1 MRLKTAAISIG
12 LAICPPSVNSFSI
25 HSNEVTSYR
34 NKKAT
39 SSSLGVVSTQELPIE
54 TGADVETIVAVEVQE
69 LSTTAPAP
77 APALSTTA
85 TDNETKQKS
94 NSKVKPN
101 KDIGFLVKRT
111 NQIISGVPLSKSS
124 SSIDARTFHW
134 LIDAWTATHHPS
146 APEHS
151 LSLLNSMKEYDIEPT
166 QKTLAKVLCAYSK
179 CGRGGDAT
187 KMIMDSFSKRIK
199 PNVFMYTAILEAYA
213 NDDNRSVSNAV
224 KAQELCEWM
233 TANDIVPNA
242 RSFSAVIRAWGKTD
256 AAIGTLEAEQCL
268 ENMKRLCDEGVIK
281 DGPNVYHYNSVLKAW
296 AKSQA
301 DDSADRAEALLRK
314 MESGNIAHVKPN
326 TISYNTCIDAY
337 AQNGDGEN
345 AEALLNRMEELFQTR
360 VNMECKPNTRSYNSV
375 INAYAKSLENNSALK
390 AETFLRKMENIYE
403 ESNKEDLDIKPDF
416 FSFSTVI
423 NAWAR
428 SIEPGKA
435 SKVLQLYREMK
446 HSHENGN
453 ASLRPNV
460 VVFNSIINACAYTV
474 GDPSEQREAMEIA
487 NMMLKE
493 LGESTYANADQVTYG
508 TYLKVCQN
516 QLPQSEMRSKIVN
529 AVFKRC
535 IEDGQVGQLVL
546 DQAKG
551 VTTPDQYE
559 ELLGDYCTETHWM
572 DLPEEWTRNVVE
584 GKRYRRQQLF
594 S

>member
-1 MRLKTAAISIG
+1 
-12 LAICPPSVNSFSI
+12 
-25 HSNEVTSYR
+25 
-34 NKKAT
+34 
-39 SSSLGVVSTQELPIE
+39 
-54 TGADVETIVAVEVQE
+54 
-69 LSTTAPAP
+69 
-77 APALSTTA
+77 
-85 TDNETKQKS
+85 
-94 NSKVKPN
+94 
-101 KDIGFLVKRT
+101 
-111 NQIISGVPLSKSS
+111 
-124 SSIDARTFHW
+124 
-134 LIDAWTATHHPS
+134 
-146 APEHS
+146 
-151 LSLLNSMKEYDIEPT
+151 
-166 QKTLAKVLCAYSK
+166 
-179 CGRGGDAT
+179 
-187 KMIMDSFSKRIK
+187 
-199 PNVFMYTAILEAYA
+199 MYTAILEAYA

-268 ENMKRLCDEGVIK
+268 ENMKRLCDDGIIK

-301 DDSADRAEALLRK
+301 DDSADRAAALLRK
-314 MESGNIAHVKPN
+314 MESGDIVQVKPN

-337 AQNGDGEN
+337 AQSGDGEN

-435 SKVLQLYREMK
+435 SKVLQLYHEMK
-446 HSHENGN
+446 DSHEIGN
-453 ASLRPNV
+453 ASLRPNGKFHIVPTSTSNHFRLSTLTFYFPV

-487 NMMLKE
+487 NFMLKE

-516 QLPQSEMRSKIVN
+516 QLPQSEMRSKIVT

-551 VTTPDQYE
+551 VTTPDQFE
-559 ELLGDYCTETHWM
+559 ELLGDSCTETHWM